1 MGPVLPAVA
10 PELTG
15 DGILLTPWE
24 PTDRPAIVE
33 LADDVGRWW
42 SRSLADV
49 RTVEDAQRWLDE
61 RSGPGRIDWA
71 VRDPA
76 TRALLGRTSLHRFEE
91 HPAAA
96 EIGYGVH
103 PDHRRR
109 GVAAAAVA
117 TVMGYAFGDLGL
129 QRVELVHDTGNTAS
143 CSVARRTGFVLEGVE
158 RQALGYPDGR
168 VADLHRHA
176 RLASD
181 PAGPAQQGRSGRSG
195 IEHVEIAAGGWQLRP
210 PSPEEA
216 EDALVM
222 LTDPLTVRW
231 NEAPGVVDLDSAR
244 AWCERGADWSDGSH
258 ATFSVL
264 EATTGRLAGNVSLWR
279 VDLADQRSAAIGYR
293 TAPWAR
299 GRGVATA
306 GVDAVTRWAFGSLGI
321 ERIELPHAVDNLASC
336 RVAVKCGYP
345 AEGVLRGAYRAPD
358 GSRDDEHLHA
368 RLSTDD

>member
-1 MGPVLPAVA
+1 MGRALPPEA

-15 DGILLTPWE
+15 DGVLLTPWE
-24 PTDRPAIVE
+24 PTDLPAIVE
-33 LADDVGRWW
+33 LADDVGRRW
-42 SRSLADV
+42 SRSMADV
-49 RTVEDAQRWLDE
+49 RTVEDAQRWLTE
-61 RSGPGRIDWA
+61 RSGPDRVDWA

-76 TRALLGRTSLHRFEE
+76 TRALVGRTSLHRFQEP
-91 HPAAA
+91 PAAA

-117 TVMGYAFGDLGL
+117 TVTGYAFGELGL
-129 QRVELVHDTGNTAS
+129 QRVELVHDTGNTVS
-143 CSVARRTGFVLEGVE
+143 CAVATRTGFALEGVE

-181 PAGPAQQGRSGRSG
+181 PPVAAPPAPPAPLG
-195 IEHVEIAAGGWQLRP
+195 IEHVEIAAGQWQLRP
-210 PSPEEA
+210 PAPGEA
-216 EDALVM
+216 AEALAM

-231 NEAPGVVDLDSAR
+231 NEAPSVVDLGSAR

-264 EATTGRLAGNVSLWR
+264 EATTGRYAGNVSLWR
-279 VDLADQRSAAIGYR
+279 VDLADQRTAAIGYR

-306 GVDAVTRWAFGSLGI
+306 AVGAVTRWAFGALGI
-321 ERIELPHAVDNLASC
+321 ERIELPHAVDNGASC
-336 RVAVKCGYP
+336 RVAEKCGYR

-358 GSRDDEHLHA
+358 GTRDDEHLHA